1 MQYNVTVTFRNGAT
15 RTKDFDKME
24 KADRYFNRYNTMLP
38 NPRQPTT
45 QVASV
50 RIEIRDIDGRWAGIR
65 DTDGRTGSWYG
76 HLGEVLKHLH
86 LHQSASGHEKGALRR
101 LDATRL

>member
-65 DTDGRTGSWYG
+65 DTGRPWINPRWSARQLVRTP
-76 HLGEVLKHLH
+76 
-86 LHQSASGHEKGALRR
+86 ASGHE
-101 LDATRL
+101 DMT

>member
-50 RIEIRDIDGRWAGIR
+50 RTEIRDIDGRWAGIR
-65 DTDGRTGSWYG
+65 DTDGRTGSWYT
-76 HLGEVLKHLH
+76 
-86 LHQSASGHEKGALRR
+86 SYRSGHEKGALRR